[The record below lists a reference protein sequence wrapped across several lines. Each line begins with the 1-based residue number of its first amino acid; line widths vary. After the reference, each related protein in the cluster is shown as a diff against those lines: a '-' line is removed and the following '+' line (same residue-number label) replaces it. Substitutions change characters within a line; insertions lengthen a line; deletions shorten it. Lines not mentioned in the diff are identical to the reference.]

1 MENIVGMI
9 IVIMMV
15 FFFHYYFSIGNW
27 DKDRMNGR
35 GLYVSPDGVAAEGT
49 FENDNFIGPWNIYII
64 YFLINKKIHII
75 LNGSVRK
82 K

>member
-15 FFFHYYFSIGNW
+15 LYNNYFFKGNW

-49 FENDNFIGPWNIYII
+49 FENDNFIGP
-64 YFLINKKIHII
+64 
-75 LNGSVRK
+75 
-82 K
+82 